1 MLIIMEQERVWE
13 TVRSDIPQLLEFCEQ
28 NVQRYCFLEQEES
41 GKAESE
47 RNTDG

>member
-1 MLIIMEQERVWE
+1 MERVWE
-13 TVRSDIPQLLEFCEQ
+13 TVRSDIPQFLEFCEQ

-41 GKAESE
+41 GNAESE